1 MICFK
6 RSARGADEGGPGLH
20 AIQLFAA
27 AEVCGKY
34 MIDSKLWQPSIY
46 LSKKTK

>member
-1 MICFK
+1 MISFK

-27 AEVCGKY
+27 AEVCSKY
-34 MIDSKLWQPSIY
+34 MIDSKLLASIY